1 MIHASRVRMTGPLAP
16 HQDTIWAA
24 LLASGYAPD
33 SARNLLRVAAHVSR
47 WLDAGGL
54 SVEELT
60 SARIDAFL
68 RHRRGR
74 GYTCW
79 LSARCLDSIL
89 CPLRAQG
96 VVPRPELLPEDASP
110 LAPLFQDFETYL
122 LEDRGVTVATVVAR
136 LRLARRFLAALG
148 VRDLAAVGRIST
160 PAISGF
166 ILQEAR
172 SLSVG
177 STKFVVS
184 HLRSF
189 LRFLHV
195 RGHCRQLAAAIPAV
209 AGHRVARLPR
219 HIPWGEVRKLLDSCD
234 LRTPVGLRD
243 HAVLLLLARLALRAG
258 EVAALELDD
267 IQWVGGAIFLRGK
280 GSRQGWLPL
289 PQDVGA
295 AIARYLEA
303 GRARTTLRKL
313 FLKSL
318 APHGGLGS
326 GTVNSLVGRASRRA
340 GLTRRSA
347 HQLRHTAATQMLRGG
362 ASLQAVAE
370 ALRHRSLDT
379 TAIYATVDY
388 QALRHLARPWP
399 GGGA

>member
-1 MIHASRVRMTGPLAP
+1 MIHASRVRMSGPLAP

-24 LLASGYAPD
+24 LLVSGYAPD

-47 WLDAGGL
+47 WLDAQGL
-54 SVEELT
+54 SVEDLT
-60 SARIDAFL
+60 AARIDAFL
-68 RHRRGR
+68 RHRRAR

-79 LSARCLDSIL
+79 VGPRGLNPIL

-96 VVPRPELLPEDASP
+96 VLPGPELPPEDASP
-110 LAPLFQDFETYL
+110 LAPLLQDLETYL
-122 LEDRGVTVATVVAR
+122 LEDRGLTVATVVGR
-136 LRLARRFLAALG
+136 LRLVRRFLAASE
-148 VRDLAAVGRIST
+148 VRDLAAVGRLST
-160 PAISGF
+160 PGISGF

-177 STKFVVS
+177 SIKLAVS

-195 RGHCRQLAAAIPAV
+195 RGLCRQLAAAIPAV
-209 AGHRVARLPR
+209 AGHRLARLPR

-234 LRTPVGLRD
+234 LRTPAGLRD
-243 HAVLLLLARLALRAG
+243 HAILLLLARLALRAG

-267 IQWVGGAIFLRGK
+267 IQWAGGAVFVRGK

-295 AIARYLEA
+295 ALARYLEV
-303 GRARTTLRKL
+303 GRVRTTSRKL
-313 FLKSL
+313 FLNSL

-326 GTVNSLVGRASRRA
+326 GTVNSLVQRASRRA
-340 GLTRRSA
+340 GLTGRSA

-379 TAIYATVDY
+379 TAIYAKVDS

>member
-1 MIHASRVRMTGPLAP
+1 
-16 HQDTIWAA
+16 
-24 LLASGYAPD
+24 
-33 SARNLLRVAAHVSR
+33 VSR
-47 WLDAGGL
+47 WLDAQGL
-54 SVEELT
+54 SLQELT
-60 SARIDAFL
+60 AARIDAFL
-68 RHRRGR
+68 RHRRAR

-79 LSARCLDSIL
+79 LGPRCLDPIL
-89 CPLRAQG
+89 CRLRTQG
-96 VVPRPELLPEDASP
+96 VVPRPELLCEDALP
-110 LAPLFQDFETYL
+110 LAPLLQDFETYL
-122 LEDRGVTVATVVAR
+122 LTDRGLTVATVVAR
-136 LRLARRFLAALG
+136 LRVARRFLSALE

-160 PAISGF
+160 PDISDF
-166 ILQEAR
+166 ILQEAQ

-195 RGHCRQLAAAIPAV
+195 RGLCRQLAAAVPAV
-209 AGHRVARLPR
+209 AGHRIARLPR

-243 HAVLLLLARLALRAG
+243 HAILLLLARLALRAG

-267 IQWVGGAIFLRGK
+267 VQWVRGAILVRGK
-280 GSRQGWLPL
+280 GSHHAWLPL

-303 GRARTTLRKL
+303 GRPCSTSRKL
-313 FLKSL
+313 FLKGV
-318 APHGGLGS
+318 APQGGLS
-326 GTVNSLVGRASRRA
+326 SAAVKSRVRYASRRA
-340 GLTRRSA
+340 GQTSTSA
-347 HQLRHTAATQMLRGG
+347 HQLRHTAATQMLREG
-362 ASLQAVAE
+362 ASLREVAE

-379 TAIYATVDY
+379 TAIYAKVDY

>member
-1 MIHASRVRMTGPLAP
+1 MIHTSRVRMTGPLVP

-24 LLASGYAPD
+24 LLASGYASD

-47 WLDAGGL
+47 WLEGQGL
-54 SVEELT
+54 SVADLT
-60 SARIDAFL
+60 AARIDAFL
-68 RHRRGR
+68 RHRRAR

-79 LSARCLDSIL
+79 LGPRCLDPIL
-89 CPLRAQG
+89 CPLRSQG
-96 VVPRPELLPEDASP
+96 VVPRPELLPEDASA
-110 LAPLFQDFETYL
+110 LAALLQDFKTYL
-122 LEDRGVTVATVVAR
+122 LEDRGLTVATVVGR
-136 LRLARRFLAALG
+136 LRLARQFLAALE
-148 VRDLAAVGRIST
+148 VHDLAAVGRIST
-160 PAISGF
+160 PGISGF
-166 ILQEAR
+166 ILKEAR

-177 STKFVVS
+177 STKLVVS

-195 RGHCRQLAAAIPAV
+195 CGLCRQLAAAIPAV

-243 HAVLLLLARLALRAG
+243 HAILLLLARLALRAG

-267 IQWVGGAIFLRGK
+267 IQWVGGSIFVRGK

-295 AIARYLEA
+295 ATARYLET
-303 GRARTTLRKL
+303 GRARTTSRKL

-326 GTVNSLVGRASRRA
+326 GTVNSLVQRASRRA
-340 GLTRRSA
+340 GLTPRSA

-362 ASLQAVAE
+362 ASLQEVAE
-370 ALRHRSLDT
+370 VLCHRSLDT
-379 TAIYATVDY
+379 TAIYAKVDY
-388 QALRHLARPWP
+388 QALRHLARSWP